1 MPRLAARSVQKAA
14 RKPASGRTRLRDDRR
29 STNPCDYQ
37 SVARPLAAM
46 AKRFPDRFEI
56 PEHHH
61 PRDQLL
67 FAVEGVMRV
76 TTARQAWL
84 VPPDR
89 AVYVPGG
96 IPHKVA
102 MRGDVAMR
110 TLYIAG
116 ETVTG
121 MPTAPT
127 AIIASDLLRALILAF
142 LDEPIDYD
150 EGGRGGLLTRLILDE
165 IRRSPPQALAI
176 PLPRDARLQVVC
188 DALLADPS
196 DRRTL
201 DAWAGESAA
210 SARTL
215 ARLFERE
222 VGMPFAVWRQR
233 LRFHNAVESI
243 VAGEPIAEVAR
254 RNGYRSPSAFSAAFR
269 QAMGMSPSAMRPA
282 VISTVAAGD
291 DGQSVR

>member
-1 MPRLAARSVQKAA
+1 MPALATRSRRGA
-14 RKPASGRTRLRDDRR
+14 PRDRGSAR

-37 SVARPLAAM
+37 AVARPLAAM

-56 PEHHH
+56 AEHHH

-67 FAVEGVMRV
+67 FAVEGVMRI
-76 TTARQAWL
+76 TTAQQAWI

-102 MRGDVAMR
+102 MRGEVAMR
-110 TLYIAG
+110 TLYIEAG
-116 ETVTG
+116 AIAE
-121 MPTAPT
+121 MPTKPT
-127 AIIASDLLRALILAF
+127 AFIASNLLRELILAF
-142 LDEPIDYD
+142 LDEPVVYD
-150 EGGRGGLLTRLILDE
+150 ESGRAGLLARLIFDE
-165 IRRSPPQALAI
+165 IRRAAPQALAI
-176 PLPRDARLQVVC
+176 PLPRDARLKAVC
-188 DALLADPS
+188 DALLSDPS

-201 DAWAGESAA
+201 DAWAGETAA

-222 VGMPFAVWRQR
+222 VAMPFAVWRQR
-233 LRFHNAVESI
+233 LRFHNAIESL
-243 VAGEPIAEVAR
+243 VAGEPIAKIAR

-269 QAMGMSPSAMRPA
+269 QAMGVPPSAMRPA
-282 VISTVAAGD
+282 TAPSMA
-291 DGQSVR
+291 SSR